1 MSNSLEPIRLLLP
14 GPLHAIS
21 ANRFAPEFGRSR
33 VVRRPLDR
41 HTLHRRRPRPKNVNK
56 NSFVHNSIPGSICYG
71 DARDRALSDKAVAW
85 ECRNFD
91 GAVTQCFSLR
101 LDEAARELSGR
112 MRGEAVDTDRED

>member
-1 MSNSLEPIRLLLP
+1 MPSPQTALLP
-14 GPLHAIS
+14 SLA
-21 ANRFAPEFGRSR
+21 APEWSDGRLTGTR
-33 VVRRPLDR
+33 CTDAGPAQ
-41 HTLHRRRPRPKNVNK
+41 KNVNK

-71 DARDRALSDKAVAW
+71 DARDLALSDKAVAW